1 MGKNHSIGK
10 NNQLPWYISSDL
22 RRFKQLTMGHHII
35 MGRKTYE
42 SIARQLPGRK
52 MIVLSYRPEYK
63 VEGAVV
69 VNSIEAATQ
78 YAEDHGESEVFI
90 IGGGEIFDQSLKYA
104 DRLYLSIIDA
114 SVDADVYFPLY
125 QDEEWNVMHEE
136 VVDLRNGDQYPYTFQ
151 ILERRNKIPD

>member
-10 NNQLPWYISSDL
+10 NNQLPWHISSDL

-52 MIVLSYRPEYK
+52 MIVLSRRPEYK
-63 VEGAVV
+63 VKGAVI

-114 SVDADVYFPLY
+114 SVDADVYFPFY
-125 QDEEWNVMHEE
+125 QDEEWYVSHEE